1 MMMTMTNQT
10 HTHTLGCVAKKEEV
24 VALVIV
30 VVDSGRWN
38 VPAQQKKLQK
48 LCVQCCYAA
57 YAAFAYAG
65 QTIDNVVFAFLRAQ
79 SVPSSSL

>member
-1 MMMTMTNQT
+1 M
-10 HTHTLGCVAKKEEV
+10 AKKEEV
-24 VALVIV
+24 VALVIVV